1 MGGQITHTQK
11 LFGYT
16 HRGGK
21 SNCPITHTKKLGI
34 LTELGTMHGQ
44 ITHTSWSGYN
54 GWSGYSHTERVWVQ
68 WLVRSILTN
77 DGFG

>member
-1 MGGQITHTQK
+1 MVRLLSHRNGLGTLGGQITHTQK

-21 SNCPITHTKKLGI
+21 RNGP
-34 LTELGTMHGQ
+34 

-54 GWSGYSHTERVWVQ
+54 AWSGYSRTERVWVQ